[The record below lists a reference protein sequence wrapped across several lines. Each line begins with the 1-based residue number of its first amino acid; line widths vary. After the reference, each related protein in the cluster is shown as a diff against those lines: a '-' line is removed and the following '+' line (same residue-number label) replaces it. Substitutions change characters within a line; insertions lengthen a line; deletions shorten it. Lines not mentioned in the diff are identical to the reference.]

1 MRHAS
6 GFTLIELLV
15 TVMILGILAAIAL
28 PSYNSYIVRSKL
40 TEAHQVLS
48 DLRVKQEQ
56 RYQDARQYAN
66 ALCSPTGSAAA
77 QVKYFDFACNPALVA
92 GAQTFKI
99 EATGKAGTDL
109 EGITFAIDEN
119 NTRST
124 TVTGGSK
131 MAGKGY
137 AAGTTGC
144 WVTKA
149 PNQC

>member
-15 TVMILGILAAIAL
+15 TVVILGILASIAL
-28 PSYNSYIVRSKL
+28 PSYNAYVVRSKL

-56 RYQDARQYAN
+56 RYQDARAYAN
-66 ALCSPTGSAAA
+66 ALCAPTGTAAT

-92 GAQTFKI
+92 GSQTFKI

-109 EGITFAIDEN
+109 EGIVFSIDEN
-119 NTRST
+119 NARST
-124 TVTGGSK
+124 TVTGGTK
-131 MAGKGY
+131 MANKGFTSN
-137 AAGTTGC
+137 ANC
-144 WVTKA
+144 WVSKK

>member
-6 GFTLIELLV
+6 GFTLIELLI
-15 TVMILGILAAIAL
+15 TVVILGIIASIAL
-28 PSYNSYIVRSKL
+28 PSYNSYVVRSKL

-56 RYQDARQYAN
+56 RYQDARAYSN
-66 ALCSPTGSAAA
+66 ALCSPTGSAAT

-92 GAQTFKI
+92 GAQAFKI
-99 EATGKAGTDL
+99 EASGKAGTDL

-124 TVTGGSK
+124 TITGGSK
-131 MAGKGY
+131 MALKGFTTN
-137 AAGTTGC
+137 GTC
-144 WVTKA
+144 WVRKK